1 MIFALV
7 AVVLAYQCCMIALQ
21 PPPTQKDWAGV
32 VSRLCVLI
40 LCVCVEQL
48 QLVSPGEEAVVR
60 RTAVEV
66 VRSFATG
73 QGGE

>member
-21 PPPTQKDWAGV
+21 PPPTAKDWAGV
-32 VSRLCVLI
+32 VSRLCALI

-48 QLVSPGEEAVVR
+48 QLVTPSEEAAVR
-60 RTAVEV
+60 RTAAEV
-66 VRSFATG
+66 VRSFTTG
-73 QGGE
+73 RGGD